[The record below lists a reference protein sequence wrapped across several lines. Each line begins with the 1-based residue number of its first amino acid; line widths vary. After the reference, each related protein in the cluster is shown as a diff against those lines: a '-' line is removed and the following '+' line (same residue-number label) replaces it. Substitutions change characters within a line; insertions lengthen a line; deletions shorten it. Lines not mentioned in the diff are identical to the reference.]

1 MKEKHRI
8 APHPAAFSFTL
19 ALLLVM
25 ITLFASSCGESS
37 ETRSLK
43 ATISAQATQLAEV
56 APPTVTML
64 ASPTPPKAAGLASPT
79 PLPPEP
85 KPHASLTPIWSVKCR
100 GEGKPLVVGDVVV
113 ASTPEYY
120 VMGLVRTTGE
130 KLWVWEVDGTAFAGD
145 QERVYVYSWY
155 PGSGYSVG
163 GRYVEG
169 ALGRIYALDLHTGE
183 RVWKIEGP
191 IANPHAL
198 LRHMPDAYHTLYPD
212 DGTLYFAGRS
222 KDETGCFVAVD
233 ASSGEEKW
241 IYSFPSGDKILLT
254 PLPEGLQVHSGLRT
268 SLVHTVGPEPQTVGL
283 DPRTGEVLWGPG
295 ESRREPSKWDI
306 GNVQLLEHEGEAM
319 DLSDGTIIWTWDRA
333 VIGDP
338 IGVWR
343 DVVVFS
349 NDPSLYGIN
358 AEDGAVLWD
367 LDLQGRHTW
376 VGASD
381 GMGILLNPYGVY
393 GVDMASGKR
402 IWRVEKNLTWGAP
415 LFALTDIG
423 LFFFSEYE
431 DMIDLIDP
439 ATGEVRWME
448 EVSGYL
454 ESFVDADD
462 LVLIVSGDIR
472 SYTLTAYKKVR

>member
-1 MKEKHRI
+1 LKEVIMKTTRV
-8 APHPAAFSFTL
+8 PWLGLLL
-19 ALLLVM
+19 ALMVILPTACVPDKNAEVL
-25 ITLFASSCGESS
+25 
-37 ETRSLK
+37 SLK
-43 ATISAQATQLAEV
+43 ATVAAQATQLAEV
-56 APPTVTML
+56 ATPTETRL
-64 ASPTPPKAAGLASPT
+64 ASPTPPAAAVFASPT
-79 PLPPEP
+79 SPPQEP
-85 KPHASLTPIWSVKCR
+85 KSHASLTQIWSVKCR
-100 GEGKPLVVGDVVV
+100 GETKPLVVGDVVV
-113 ASTPEYY
+113 TSTPEYY

-191 IANPHAL
+191 IANPQAL
-198 LRHMPDAYHTLYPD
+198 VRHISDAYDTLYPD
-212 DGTLYFAGRS
+212 DGMLYFAGRS
-222 KDETGCFVAVD
+222 EDGTGAFVAVD

-241 IYSFPSGDKILLT
+241 VYRFPSGGEILLT
-254 PLPEGLQVHSGLRT
+254 PLPEGLQVHSG
-268 SLVHTVGPEPQTVGL
+268 SDTVGL
-283 DPRTGEVLWGPG
+283 DPQTGEVLWGPG
-295 ESRREPSKWDI
+295 ESKREPSKWDI
-306 GNVQLLEHEGEAM
+306 GDVRLLEYEGKAV

-343 DVVVFS
+343 DIVVFS
-349 NDPSLYGIN
+349 KGPSLYGIN

-402 IWRVEKNLTWGAP
+402 IWRVENGVSW
-415 LFALTDIG
+415 FALTDIG
-423 LFFFSEYE
+423 LLLWDGS
-431 DMIDLIDP
+431 I
-439 ATGEVRWME
+439 TG
-448 EVSGYL
+448 
-454 ESFVDADD
+454 
-462 LVLIVSGDIR
+462 
-472 SYTLTAYKKVR
+472 